1 MFPCPGRIFGCVEE
15 DIEMDIM
22 NMMREILKQCDP
34 MDAKFDKIRAICNDF
49 LTGADKITN
58 NERVNTVREIDGKYV
73 KFMVLYNK
81 PGNPPNVVPWT
92 GIDQTMEFVEEKLE
106 DGYVVQV
113 KPFTKEQ
120 WSKD

>member
-1 MFPCPGRIFGCVEE
+1 
-15 DIEMDIM
+15 MDTM

-34 MDAKFDKIRAICNDF
+34 MDAKFDNIRAICNDF
-49 LTGADKITN
+49 LTAADKITN
-58 NERVNTVREIDGKYV
+58 NERVNTVEEIDGKYV

-81 PGNPPNVVPWT
+81 PGNPPNAVPWT

-106 DGYVVQV
+106 DGYVVQI

>member
-1 MFPCPGRIFGCVEE
+1 MSGCAGEA
-15 DIEMDIM
+15 IEVNTVD
-22 NMMREILKQCDP
+22 MMRQILKQCDP

-49 LTGADKITN
+49 LNGTSKITN
-58 NERVNTVREIDGKYV
+58 NERV

-81 PGNPPNVVPWT
+81 PGNPPNAVPCT

-113 KPFTKEQ
+113 KPFIKDE

>member
-1 MFPCPGRIFGCVEE
+1 
-15 DIEMDIM
+15 M
-22 NMMREILKQCDP
+22 NTVDMMRQILKQCDP
-34 MDAKFDKIRAICNDF
+34 MDAKFDNIRAICNDF

-58 NERVNTVREIDGKYV
+58 NERV

-81 PGNPPNVVPWT
+81 PGNPPSAVPWT

-113 KPFTKEQ
+113 KPFTKDE

>member
-1 MFPCPGRIFGCVEE
+1 MFPCPSRIFGYVEE
-15 DIEMDIM
+15 DIEMDTM

-34 MDAKFDKIRAICNDF
+34 MDAKFDKIRTICNDF
-49 LTGADKITN
+49 LTDADKTTN
-58 NERVNTVREIDGKYV
+58 NERVDTVGEIDCKYV

-81 PGNPPNVVPWT
+81 PGNPPNAVPWT